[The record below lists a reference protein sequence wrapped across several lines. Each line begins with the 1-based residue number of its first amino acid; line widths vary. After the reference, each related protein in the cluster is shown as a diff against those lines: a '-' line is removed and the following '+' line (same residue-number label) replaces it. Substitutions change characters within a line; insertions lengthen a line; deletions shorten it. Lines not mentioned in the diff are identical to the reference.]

1 MQQEELQSAANVGQ
15 FHGVGAQEVFPHES
29 MSSQPTP
36 SSRCFESS
44 CCAMSLRAASFFV
57 FNFSDPVSYSRPV
70 TGMTEMTSD
79 IEAVTL
85 QSPVDAN
92 RRHMHRPLTSSSVSS
107 DVMNKSLVHHLF
119 AFRRCLLNP
128 RVFR

>member
-29 MSSQPTP
+29 VSSQPTP

-44 CCAMSLRAASFFV
+44 CCALSLSRQFFV
-57 FNFSDPVSYSRPV
+57 CNFFDPVSYSRPV

-85 QSPVDAN
+85 QSPVEAN
-92 RRHMHRPLTSSSVSS
+92 RRHVHRPVTSSSVLS
-107 DVMNKSLVHHLF
+107 DAMNKSLVHYVF
-119 AFRRCLLNP
+119 AFRSCLLNP